1 MFEHRGHFLLN
12 TESSDLNADMI
23 KDVGELVMNAIC
35 GVSEY
40 GSVTYKEII
49 EILEDKNISRTAK
62 KDQIASKIDIK
73 KSEESYF

>member
-35 GVSEY
+35 GVS
-40 GSVTYKEII
+40 GIWFSSF
-49 EILEDKNISRTAK
+49 L
-62 KDQIASKIDIK
+62 
-73 KSEESYF
+73 